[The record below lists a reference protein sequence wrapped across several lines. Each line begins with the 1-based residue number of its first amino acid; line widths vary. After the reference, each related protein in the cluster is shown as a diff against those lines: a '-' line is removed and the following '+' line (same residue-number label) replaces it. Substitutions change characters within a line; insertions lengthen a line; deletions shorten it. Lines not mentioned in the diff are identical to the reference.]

1 MTIIINSL
9 KFIMLAEMLLE
20 NRHKLICNIKS
31 RTGKDQASIILLKGS
46 SKLLINDTNNYY
58 DVKYES
64 NFVYLFGIN

>member
-1 MTIIINSL
+1 
-9 KFIMLAEMLLE
+9 MLLE
-20 NRHKLICNIKS
+20 NRHKLICHIKS

>member
-1 MTIIINSL
+1 
-9 KFIMLAEMLLE
+9 MLLE

-31 RTGKDQASIILLKGS
+31 RTGKDQASIIILKGS

>member
-1 MTIIINSL
+1 
-9 KFIMLAEMLLE
+9 MLLE
-20 NRHKLICNIKS
+20 NRYKLICNIKS